1 MLSSLILSDVP
12 LRPGLHHLRLRGNRL
27 TDLDG
32 FQNLALMFRG
42 NRQVEEWK
50 LEELD
55 LRDNEIGKLPPE
67 LGMLPLDVFL
77 VDGNM

>member
-1 MLSSLILSDVP
+1 
-12 LRPGLHHLRLRGNRL
+12 L

-32 FQNLALMFRG
+32 FQNLALMFKG

-77 VDGNM
+77 VDGNT